1 MIIICV
7 LAPRDRVITVE
18 KCQNGKNMYGN
29 AKRKSSDVHY
39 NDFYYGMMSQK
50 KNNHSKIDGMAEKTW
65 KIRA

>member
-50 KNNHSKIDGMAEKTW
+50 KK
-65 KIRA
+65 